1 MPAILWHRYDLRLKD
16 NPALHAAIQTKKPI
30 IPLYIFSPY
39 EEKTLGSASRWWLFE
54 SLKSL
59 QRDYEKKGGRLT
71 LKKGEPL
78 KVLKQIIHKTGATK
92 IYWNQRF
99 DPDGVKE
106 DQWIQKEL
114 KIPIVPFNGNYLI
127 DPTKLK
133 TQSGKPF
140 VVYAPF
146 WKALN
151 KEYIDHPP
159 LKAPQKIACVSV
171 PSDNLLLEK
180 SPWHNKI
187 KKIWKPGREGAWNS
201 LKAFQQKKVSDY
213 AHSRDYPFLEGTSTL
228 SPHLHFG
235 EISPREIWSLT
246 DQHESFI
253 RQLGWREFATAFLY
267 HFPHST
273 TTNWREKFNRFP
285 WKSTPS
291 LLKKWQL
298 GKTGYPIIDAAMRQ
312 LWKTGWMHN
321 RLRMVV
327 ASFLVKDL
335 FIHWKEG
342 AAWFWDTLVDADLAN
357 NTLGW
362 QWAAGSGP
370 DAAPFFRIFNPI
382 LQGEKFDPDGK
393 FIKKF
398 VPELAKLS
406 EKWIHKPWLAP
417 ESELKKGGIELGKNY
432 PQPLVNH
439 SEARKA
445 ALEAYQLIR

>member
-1 MPAILWHRYDLRLKD
+1 MPAIVWHRYDLRLEE
-16 NPALHAAIQTKKPI
+16 NPALHAAVQTKKPI
-30 IPLYIFSPY
+30 IPLYIFTPY
-39 EEKTLGSASRWWLFE
+39 QEKTLGSANQWWLFE
-54 SLKSL
+54 SIKSL
-59 QRDYEKKGGRLT
+59 QKDYEKKRGT
-71 LKKGEPL
+71 LVFKQGEPL
-78 KVLKQIIHKTGATK
+78 KVLKEIIQKIGVTK

-99 DPDGVKE
+99 DPEGVKE
-106 DQWIQKEL
+106 DKLIQKEL
-114 KIPIVPFNGNYLI
+114 TVSIEIFNGNHLV

-151 KEYIDHPP
+151 KEYNDPIP
-159 LKAPQKIACVSV
+159 LKSPQQIVCASV
-171 PSDNLLLEK
+171 PSDKTILEEF
-180 SPWHNKI
+180 PWHDKM
-187 KKIWKPGREGAWNS
+187 KKLWEPGRQGALNS
-201 LKAFQQKKVSDY
+201 IKAFHPKKDSDY
-213 AHSRDYPFLEGTSTL
+213 AHSRDYPFLEGTSRL

-235 EISPREIWSLT
+235 EISPREIWRLT
-246 DQHESFI
+246 HQHEAFI

-267 HFPHST
+267 YFPNST
-273 TTNWREKFNRFP
+273 TKNWRAKFDRFP
-285 WKSTPS
+285 WKSHPS
-291 LLKKWQL
+291 LLEKWQQ

-382 LQGEKFDPDGK
+382 LQGEKFDPKGE

-398 VPELAKLS
+398 VPELEKLS

-417 ESELKKGGIELGKNY
+417 ESELKKGGIELGENY
-432 PQPLVNH
+432 PQPIVNH

-445 ALEAYQLIR
+445 ALEAYQSIK